1 MLQMNTDLS
10 NEQNNE
16 VLSEAN
22 MNQNENTTSNIIL
35 QRSTRKQ
42 RATKATIR
50 TFLRW
55 ALETHAYEHYTAGR
69 IRQMYNE
76 LFNIDISECCIRRQ
90 RNKWTLIDGELQH
103 IE

>member
-1 MLQMNTDLS
+1 MLQMNTDLN
-10 NEQNNE
+10 NEQNE
-16 VLSEAN
+16 S
-22 MNQNENTTSNIIL
+22 TTSNIL

-69 IRQMYNE
+69 IRQIYNE
-76 LFNIDISECCIRRQ
+76 QFNVDISECCIRRQ

-103 IE
+103 VE

>member
-1 MLQMNTDLS
+1 MLQMNTDLN
-10 NEQNNE
+10 NEQNE
-16 VLSEAN
+16 S
-22 MNQNENTTSNIIL
+22 TTSNIL

-55 ALETHAYEHYTAGR
+55 ALETNAYEHYTAGR
-69 IRQMYNE
+69 IRQIYNE
-76 LFNIDISECCIRRQ
+76 QFNVDISECCIRRQ

-103 IE
+103 VE